1 MKDLKDLFIAMSIR
15 QKQNKKIDDRN
26 PARFH
31 LDPSIQGVKR
41 LFVCDFNNTD
51 KDGKKVERDSYR
63 KYFLLRVNISNYN
76 VLIDCRNFHDQPIN
90 DQIKKNYERTKP
102 KKYNKSKQIN
112 ENYNR
117 LMKFSKNNK
126 NFR

>member
-90 DQIKKNYERTKP
+90 DQIKKIMKEQNQKNITNQ
-102 KKYNKSKQIN
+102 NK
-112 ENYNR
+112 
-117 LMKFSKNNK
+117 LMKIITD
-126 NFR
+126 

>member
-1 MKDLKDLFIAMSIR
+1 M
-15 QKQNKKIDDRN
+15 
-26 PARFH
+26 
-31 LDPSIQGVKR
+31 
-41 LFVCDFNNTD
+41 FVCDFNNTD